1 MISNFKTLF
10 RDQNM
15 FKLKLENVHLDDLHD
30 CELPLVEFAPLLMH
44 TLHKRMRLVLM
55 HVRVRLLDD
64 FEALIFLV
72 IVVAERKSVGVFSSP
87 VNLLCSCDVRI
98 AALFIGRTGGCGFL
112 FLIK

>member
-1 MISNFKTLF
+1 MF

-15 FKLKLENVHLDDLHD
+15 LKVKLRNVHLDDLHD

-72 IVVAERKSVGVFSSP
+72 IVVAERKSVCVFSSP
-87 VNLLCSCDVRI
+87 IDFFGGCDVRI
-98 AALFIGRTGGCGFL
+98 TALFIGRTGGCGFL
-112 FLIK
+112 FLITLW